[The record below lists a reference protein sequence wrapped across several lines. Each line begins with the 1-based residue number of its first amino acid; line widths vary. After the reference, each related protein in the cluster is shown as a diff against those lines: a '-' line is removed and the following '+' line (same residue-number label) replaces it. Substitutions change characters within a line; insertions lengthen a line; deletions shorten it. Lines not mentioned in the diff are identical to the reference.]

1 MHIFYLE
8 PSTLIWDEEH
18 FITNPHLYDDVI
30 NDVIKLL
37 EIESTEDIRLALI
50 EDFILEILNYYPFES
65 LENGHWNNSR
75 DFITQVT
82 QAVTKWMSNGLKLDD
97 QDINSLLDNV
107 SCLPNLMSTKDQV
120 TLNIS
125 NYSSSCLYNIKEYPV
140 ISFNPFKID
149 NVTLTKFNDQGE
161 EVGKDP
167 RPLFNTFD
175 RVNTYLND
183 NKLICEFSRKH
194 HPISGWGSKMPHE
207 DQEMM
212 QELLE
217 QSSYEEQNEY
227 RVRYAYGAQDEQYYA
242 FRVTNGLIFHPYPV
256 TRAEIPNAVARE
268 LDGE

>member
-18 FITNPHLYDDVI
+18 FINNPHMYDDVI
-30 NDVIKLL
+30 NDVIQLL
-37 EIESTEDIRLALI
+37 EIESTDDIQLAMLY
-50 EDFILEILNYYPFES
+50 DFVENIIDYPPFDN
-65 LENGHWNNSR
+65 LYNGHWKNSH
-75 DFITQVT
+75 DFVTQVT
-82 QAVTKWMSNGLKLDD
+82 AAITKWMSTGLCLDD
-97 QDINSLLDNV
+97 QNPDGLLDVV
-107 SCLPNLMSTKDQV
+107 SCVPSLVTARDQV
-120 TLNIS
+120 TWDIRS
-125 NYSSSCLYNIKEYPV
+125 CSASCLYNIKQYPV
-140 ISFNPFKID
+140 ISFNPLKID
-149 NVTLTKFNDQGE
+149 NVTLTKFNDDGE
-161 EVGKDP
+161 EAGKDP

-175 RVNTYLND
+175 RVNSYLND
-183 NKLICEFSRKH
+183 NRLICEFSPKH

-227 RVRYAYGAQDEQYYA
+227 RVRYAYGAQDQQYYA